1 LEPFEW
7 EELDDN
13 SNNEL
18 KSTDNNTEDVLISV
32 QRLGFDNLTSE
43 FNHEHLDD
51 DGENCDLEEQWVSKY
66 STEDVHFHFELSSIE
81 LVEDLH
87 ENEGLEDKGKVEKF
101 LCVVTCWLLQ
111 WSVLFLIDFIFCKEL
126 VNNLSLATTFK
137 FGFLILI
144 EFLYVCYELIIIMIF
159 FSLSF
164 SVEFTSILG
173 KQFLIKIFSF
183 KIISRN
189 CLFLPPFNIFMSCI
203 VIRGIIW
210 VVRKAFEISVSICL
224 CIKLKA
230 WNIVVFA
237 KSSLA

>member
-18 KSTDNNTEDVLISV
+18 KSTDNNTEDVLIGV

-43 FNHEHLDD
+43 FDHEHLDD

-101 LCVVTCWLLQ
+101 LCVVTCWLRQ
-111 WSVLFLIDFIFCKEL
+111 WSEVFLIDMSCYKEL

-137 FGFLILI
+137 FGFLIMI
-144 EFLYVCYELIIIMIF
+144 EFIYVCFDFIF
-159 FSLSF
+159 YSLSF

-189 CLFLPPFNIFMSCI
+189 CLFLPPFNIFTSCI

-210 VVRKAFEISVSICL
+210 VVRKAFDITVSVCL